1 MSNKINF
8 LISTATKTGILFSLE
23 LSNFCKKDSLNEYH
37 ENKIIIQFYSSY
49 SFFLLYREKEYK
61 GILLSSI
68 FLNLVKNNTDF
79 KKNLN
84 GIIEGILIVF
94 KNLKQF
100 QEITALLKTNINIK
114 KKSKKFLEC
123 EKLLKYL
130 IDRKKKLNF

>member
-1 MSNKINF
+1 M
-8 LISTATKTGILFSLE
+8 
-23 LSNFCKKDSLNEYH
+23 
-37 ENKIIIQFYSSY
+37 
-49 SFFLLYREKEYK
+49 LYREKEYK